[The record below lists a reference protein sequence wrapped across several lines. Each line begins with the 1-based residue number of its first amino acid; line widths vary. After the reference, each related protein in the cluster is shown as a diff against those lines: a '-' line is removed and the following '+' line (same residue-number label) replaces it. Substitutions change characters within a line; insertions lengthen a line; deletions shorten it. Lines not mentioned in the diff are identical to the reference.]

1 MPAFKFEALNAAGKT
16 VQGLVEADTPKAAR
30 TQLRAQQLVPLQVD
44 AVAVAE
50 GVTSLEEVLRVT
62 RE

>member
-1 MPAFKFEALNAAGKT
+1 MVADDEIR
-16 VQGLVEADTPKAAR
+16 GLIHAKAAEA
-30 TQLRAQQLVPLQVD
+30 QLFEVAQKAGMQTMRDDGDRL
-44 AVAVAE
+44 VAE